1 VNDQIT
7 ITISGGDRFGQFN
20 VQARCGELEY
30 PDFFNPLNAWRR
42 TVFAQNVA
50 SRFGWEGTPDELER
64 IENVVVSELRR
75 MEQSSGP
82 LTERVEAPN
91 FREMRSEEI
100 EWLWPGRIAVG
111 KLCVIAGDPGLGK
124 SLLTLDI
131 AAHASRGAPWPDES
145 GFSPVASVF
154 LLSAEDDYGD
164 TVRPRLEA
172 AGADLDRVFAVTGVY
187 SGEGELK
194 TGRNLDISQ
203 DLDKLRSTIESVP
216 PPRVLVI
223 DPISS
228 FLGAAGEN
236 ANAEIR
242 KLLEPVT
249 VFAQETKTAVII
261 VSHMRKAEGS
271 NLHRI
276 IGSIA
281 FAAVAR
287 SAFVVVRVKDLG
299 GQLRRIVPVKNNLG
313 GTK

>member
-1 VNDQIT
+1 VRIVNRSSNRGRGKEGSKVNDQIT
-7 ITISGGDRFGQFN
+7 ITISGGDRFGQFH
-20 VQARCGELEY
+20 VEARCGDFEH
-30 PDFFNPLNAWRR
+30 PDFFNPLNAYRR
-42 TVFAQNVA
+42 GEFAKTTA
-50 SRFGWEGTPDELER
+50 IRFGWEGTPDELRR
-64 IENVVVSELRR
+64 IDEAVVSELRR
-75 MEQSSGP
+75 MEKASGRQD
-82 LTERVEAPN
+82 ERVEAPT
-91 FREMRSEEI
+91 FREMRGEEI

-145 GFSPVASVF
+145 GCSPVASVF

-172 AGADLDRVFAVTGVY
+172 AGADLARVFAVTGVY

-203 DLDKLRSTIESVP
+203 DLEKLRTTIESAP
-216 PPRVLVI
+216 APRVLVI

-249 VFAQETKTAVII
+249 V
-261 VSHMRKAEGS
+261 SP
-271 NLHRI
+271 
-276 IGSIA
+276 
-281 FAAVAR
+281 
-287 SAFVVVRVKDLG
+287 
-299 GQLRRIVPVKNNLG
+299 RRRRRP
-313 GTK
+313 